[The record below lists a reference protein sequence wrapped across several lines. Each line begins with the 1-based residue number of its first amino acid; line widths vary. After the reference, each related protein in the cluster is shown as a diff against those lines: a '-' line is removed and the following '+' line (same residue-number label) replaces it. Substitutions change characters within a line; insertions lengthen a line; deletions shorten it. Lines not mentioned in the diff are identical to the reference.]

1 MVRNYVLHN
10 FIVMGEL
17 IKGVKNKRAD
27 DSDVRVHESTTLW
40 GRVAKVVRPVHVGKV
55 LLSRD
60 VKSIWLLTTEMN
72 NRSYFEIS
80 GSM

>member
-1 MVRNYVLHN
+1 
-10 FIVMGEL
+10 MGEL

-60 VKSIWLLTTEMN
+60 VESIRFIN
-72 NRSYFEIS
+72 D
-80 GSM
+80 